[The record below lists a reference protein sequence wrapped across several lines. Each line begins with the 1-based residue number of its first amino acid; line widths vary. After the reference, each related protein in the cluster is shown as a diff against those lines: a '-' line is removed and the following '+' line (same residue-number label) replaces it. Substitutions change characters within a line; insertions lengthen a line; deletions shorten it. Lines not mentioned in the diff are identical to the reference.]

1 MAIGPPQ
8 YTSRHE
14 IKPDGKGRNAVGILK
29 AYYAKC
35 FLSDFR

>member
-14 IKPDGKGRNAVGILK
+14 IKPDDKGRNGYWHTESVLRK
-29 AYYAKC
+29 M
-35 FLSDFR
+35 LSF